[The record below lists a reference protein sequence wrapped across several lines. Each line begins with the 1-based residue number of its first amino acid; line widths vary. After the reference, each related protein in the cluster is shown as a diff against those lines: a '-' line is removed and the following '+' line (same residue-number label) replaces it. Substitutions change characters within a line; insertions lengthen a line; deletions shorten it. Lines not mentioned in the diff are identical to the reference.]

1 LCLKPNPP
9 ETIETERL
17 VLRVPV
23 MEDAAAMLESYA
35 RDPEVTRYLT
45 WKPLQS
51 LEEAE
56 RIISS
61 RIEDWRKGFS
71 FSWTI
76 VLREGGALIGS
87 VSLRTLGPRLYMG
100 FIVARPFWG
109 RGYTTEAARPVLE
122 WALAQPNIYRVSAI
136 CDTENPASARVLE
149 KLGMQLE
156 GTLRRWDTHPNI
168 SDVPRDCF
176 CYAAVK

>member
-1 LCLKPNPP
+1 MLSPP

-35 RDPEVTRYLT
+35 RDPEVTRYLA

-56 RIISS
+56 KAIRS
-61 RIEDWRKGFS
+61 RVEGWSKGFS

-76 VLREGGALIGS
+76 LLKESGAHAGT
-87 VSLRTLGPRLYMG
+87 VSLRTQGPRLNIG
-100 FIVARPFWG
+100 FIMARPHWG
-109 RGYTTEAARPVLE
+109 RGYTTEATRPVLD
-122 WALAQPNIYRVSAI
+122 WALSQPGVYRVSAV
-136 CDTENPASARVLE
+136 CDTENLASARVLE

-156 GTLRRWDTHPNI
+156 GTLRRWDVHPNI
-168 SDVPRDCF
+168 SDVPRDCL
-176 CYAAVK
+176 CYAAIK

>member
-1 LCLKPNPP
+1 MLNPP

-23 MEDAAAMLESYA
+23 MEDAAPMLESYA
-35 RDPEVTRYLT
+35 RDPEVTRYLA

-56 RIISS
+56 GAIRS
-61 RIEDWRKGFS
+61 RVEGWRKGIS

-76 VLREGGALIGS
+76 LLKEGGALVGTI
-87 VSLRTLGPRLYMG
+87 SLRPQGQRLSMG
-100 FIVARPFWG
+100 FVVARPYWG
-109 RGYTTEAARPVLE
+109 RGYTTEAARPVVE
-122 WALAQPNIYRVSAI
+122 WALDQPGVYRVSAV
-136 CDTENPASARVLE
+136 CDTENLASARVLE
-149 KLGMQLE
+149 KIGMQLE
-156 GTLRRWDTHPNI
+156 GTLRRWDVHPNI
-168 SDVPRDCF
+168 GDAPRDCL

>member
-1 LCLKPNPP
+1 MLSPP
-9 ETIETERL
+9 ETVETERL

-56 RIISS
+56 RAIRS
-61 RIEDWRKGFS
+61 RVEGWQKGVS

-76 VLREGGALIGS
+76 LLKESGALVGT
-87 VSLRTLGPRLYMG
+87 VSLRPQGPRLNMG
-100 FIVARPFWG
+100 FLVARPYWG
-109 RGYTTEAARPVLE
+109 RGYTTEAARPVVE
-122 WALAQPNIYRVSAI
+122 WALAQPGVYRVSAV
-136 CDTENPASARVLE
+136 CDTENLASARVLE
-149 KLGMQLE
+149 KIGMQLE

-168 SDVPRDCF
+168 SNVPRDCL
-176 CYAAVK
+176 CYAAIK